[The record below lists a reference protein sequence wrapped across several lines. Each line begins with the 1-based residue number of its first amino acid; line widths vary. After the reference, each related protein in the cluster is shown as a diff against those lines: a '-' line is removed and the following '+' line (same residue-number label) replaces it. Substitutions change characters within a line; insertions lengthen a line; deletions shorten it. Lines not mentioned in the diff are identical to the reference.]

1 MSRGVFETLWGMAK
15 RLDTRL
21 KSEGAEFL
29 VLGQLLI
36 AGIEAT
42 KADRNFEGFDL
53 YASNPAAGKTCRI
66 QLKSRWATDYDGG
79 FPIKNLS
86 SDFVVVALNRGYR
99 YRRKTGS
106 SENGVRAPE
115 FFVFPTPVVE
125 AAKDPKSNGARHFFG
140 AWTTRI
146 GTETAGTSCAR
157 SSRWARSTAAWR
169 AEEQTGSLASSCSS
183 VATAPLGRIS
193 LLLLPRCD
201 SAPRQASRPP

>member
-1 MSRGVFETLWGMAK
+1 MAK

-21 KSEGAEFL
+21 ESEGAEFL

-42 KADRNFEGFDL
+42 KAYRNFEGFDL

-66 QLKSRWATDYDGG
+66 QVKSRWATDYDGG

-86 SDFVVVALNRGYR
+86 SDFVVFVALNRGYR

-106 SENGVRAPE
+106 SEDGVRAPE

-125 AAKDPKSNGARHFFG
+125 AARDPKSKWGKAPCPAIVVRTAWSRRSGPSARSS
-140 AWTTRI
+140 WTSV
-146 GTETAGTSCAR
+146 GTSCTWGEVAGVVPPSADTRGRRAGSSPAR
-157 SSRWARSTAAWR
+157 SSSVLTAIR
-169 AEEQTGSLASSCSS
+169 RE
-183 VATAPLGRIS
+183 
-193 LLLLPRCD
+193 
-201 SAPRQASRPP
+201 